1 MNKKFLSILVLG
13 LALFAW
19 QLTPATISTAIAG
32 DEEHEEEHEEGIA
45 EISPE
50 GAARLTRT
58 FLQKRTTSNFMPQEF
73 HSKH

>member
-1 MNKKFLSILVLG
+1 MNKKFLSIVVLG

-19 QLTPATISTAIAG
+19 QLTPAIISTAIAG

-50 GAARLTRT
+50 AIKLFDVKVEQA
-58 FLQKRTTSNFMPQEF
+58 N
-73 HSKH
+73 